1 MGVVSKIEAEF
12 DSQIEE
18 LGKMELGTDQ
28 YVKTVDGTC
37 KLADRLIAI
46 QKNNDEYD
54 LKLRQ
59 MEEEKLK
66 REEEAL
72 QNKKRNRIEW
82 AKVIVPTVGA
92 ATMGV
97 VTMIWEKFDTMT
109 LTSGKTA
116 FRDILSFRHK

>member
-92 ATMGV
+92 AAMGV

-116 FRDILSFRHK
+116 FRDILSFRNK